1 MVKETLMLLSTQIEE
16 RRKEMLESMGRGTDK
31 FEAYQFACG
40 EVRGYMMVQN
50 MIGDA
55 LRANEKGEEDFD
67 STPTDSVVQID
78 SKRGKK

>member
-1 MVKETLMLLSTQIEE
+1 MVKQTLMLLSTQIEE

-50 MIGDA
+50 MISEA
-55 LRANEKGEEDFD
+55 LRAYEKGEEDFD
-67 STPTDSVVQID
+67 STPTDNVVTLE
-78 SKRGKK
+78 KK